1 MKNSFIQSWPVIFLV
16 VILGVVIFLW
26 RQSTSLEQLYI
37 TRTEM
42 ELQTRARLLS
52 RESRKLIQDDR
63 RRQLQRFYEEEGK
76 ATETRITLI
85 APDGEVLADSEEE
98 PARMDNH
105 RMRPE
110 IIGAINSFRDGR
122 PFMRRFGTAPRW
134 GAA

>member
-85 APDGEVLADSEEE
+85 APDG
-98 PARMDNH
+98 
-105 RMRPE
+105 
-110 IIGAINSFRDGR
+110 
-122 PFMRRFGTAPRW
+122 
-134 GAA
+134 